1 MDVFKADGGYGA
13 WMRRTMRPFPRLR
26 TLRAAVGGDFEAMGA
41 MQLAILRHY
50 GLRPESS
57 VIDAGCGV
65 GRLAHALEGWL
76 TGPYLGTETNRTFLR
91 AARRSVRAANF
102 RFARVKGL
110 TIPAP
115 DRSADFACFFSV
127 FTHLLHEQTYLYLEE
142 AKRVLAPGGRIV
154 FSFLEFGS
162 EAAWPAFAA
171 TVEHARN
178 GIPRT
183 LNVFVE
189 RTAIATWAAHLGL
202 DVVDIRDAAEPFA
215 PLDAPIAF
223 ESGAVQ
229 SGLGCLGQSVA
240 VLAAASS
247 PKGTS

>member
-1 MDVFKADGGYGA
+1 MDVFKPDGGYGA

-26 TLRAAVGGDFEAMGA
+26 TLREAVGGDFEAMGA
-41 MQLAILRHY
+41 MQRAILVHY

-57 VIDAGCGV
+57 LVDVGCGV
-65 GRLAHALEGWL
+65 GRLAHALDGYL
-76 TGPYLGTETNRTFLR
+76 TGPYLGTEANRTFLR

-102 RFARVKGL
+102 RFARVSGL
-110 TIPAP
+110 AIPAP
-115 DRSADFACFFSV
+115 DRSADVVCFFSV
-127 FTHLLHEQTYLYLEE
+127 LTHLLHEQAYLYLAE

-171 TVEHARN
+171 TVEHARR

-189 RTAIATWAAHLGL
+189 RNAIARWARALGL
-202 DVVDIRDAAEPFA
+202 EIVDLRDAAEPFA

-229 SGLGCLGQSVA
+229 RDLGCLGQSVA
-240 VLAAASS
+240 VLAATS
-247 PKGTS
+247 KGTS